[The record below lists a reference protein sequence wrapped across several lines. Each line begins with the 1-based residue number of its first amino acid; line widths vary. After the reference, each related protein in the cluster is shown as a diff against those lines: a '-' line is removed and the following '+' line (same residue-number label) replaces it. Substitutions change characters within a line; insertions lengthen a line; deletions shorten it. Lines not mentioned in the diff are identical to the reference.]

1 MVAVCNSLSM
11 HASDAESDIDLFIV
25 SDPDRIWLV
34 RGLVTMIFQLLGVR
48 RYGKYTVRRFC
59 LSFFA
64 TTQGMDL
71 AKIAIERDIY
81 LRAWGRSLKP
91 LYSRGGA
98 YEEFISIN
106 KEFLGE
112 LAADE
117 IAENGKFLVQESRE
131 SSSQLQIWAVL
142 NSLARALIRPITLRE
157 YERLGKPWGVVI
169 SEEMLKF
176 HPADRRVELRD
187 GWEIRQKA

>member
-1 MVAVCNSLSM
+1 
-11 HASDAESDIDLFIV
+11 
-25 SDPDRIWLV
+25 
-34 RGLVTMIFQLLGVR
+34 
-48 RYGKYTVRRFC
+48 
-59 LSFFA
+59 
-64 TTQGMDL
+64 MDL

-98 YEEFISIN
+98 YEEFILIN
-106 KEFLGE
+106 REFLEE
-112 LAADE
+112 LTPSE
-117 IAENGKFLVQESRE
+117 VIENRRFLAQESSE
-131 SSSQLQIWAVL
+131 SSSRLQIWAVL

-187 GWEIRQKA
+187 GWEVRQKV